1 MIIYDKKSTNKKKIT
16 KSPNKEINLKQLFPI
31 FIAVIAIICVIIFYI
46 YNQKKENYSNIKI
59 YQDEPIVM
67 TRYDN
72 NNSKY
77 PIIVPFINIDN
88 DTVESLNTEILNYS
102 QEYAKKKKNAI
113 TYEYEING
121 DIISLV
127 VKAINNNTGEAPR
140 AEYRTYNFNLE
151 TLKQISDDE
160 LLELF
165 GQDYKTVEKIIEN
178 KLKYYYADEVKT
190 GYITK
195 AECNYNCF
203 LKLRHIDNYLDG
215 VCFYIKS
222 GSLIAYRPFIIHSI
236 LGEEKYYKNET
247 FEFPITKSSQE
258 S

>member
-1 MIIYDKKSTNKKKIT
+1 M
-16 KSPNKEINLKQLFPI
+16 
-31 FIAVIAIICVIIFYI
+31 
-46 YNQKKENYSNIKI
+46 
-59 YQDEPIVM
+59 
-67 TRYDN
+67 
-72 NNSKY
+72 
-77 PIIVPFINIDN
+77 
-88 DTVESLNTEILNYS
+88 
-102 QEYAKKKKNAI
+102 
-113 TYEYEING
+113 
-121 DIISLV
+121 
-127 VKAINNNTGEAPR
+127 
-140 AEYRTYNFNLE
+140 
-151 TLKQISDDE
+151 
-160 LLELF
+160 LELF